1 MKRIKAKGAEVII
14 YEPTLE
20 GRFEERDLR
29 FESSDCRLSDGETL
43 LSAVG
48 YPLSAGGETIR
59 LSDFQ
64 TGMVPGNVF
73 PTCGWL
79 QGAGRFRGFIPLK

>member
-59 LSDFQ
+59 LSDFRLAWYLEMYSPLAA
-64 TGMVPGNVF
+64 GYRG
-73 PTCGWL
+73 
-79 QGAGRFRGFIPLK
+79 QGDFGALFR